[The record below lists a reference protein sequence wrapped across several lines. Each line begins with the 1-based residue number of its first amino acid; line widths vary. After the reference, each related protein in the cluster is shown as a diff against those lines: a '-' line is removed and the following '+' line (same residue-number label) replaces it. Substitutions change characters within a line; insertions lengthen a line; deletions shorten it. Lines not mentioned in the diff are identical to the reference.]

1 MMEVDLSLLVL
12 QSLKFL
18 EKLVEKHIA
27 KPKESNKFFDTEEPI
42 TIVEIDNQL
51 KRSKQIQ
58 KEYDNYQK
66 NPFNNHIFS
75 RNLFYNND
83 ILVFIKNRF
92 PYNVA
97 DNIAHYVLFIN
108 PY

>member
-1 MMEVDLSLLVL
+1 MNKKYSWNY
-12 QSLKFL
+12 LKQFNFN
-18 EKLVEKHIA
+18 
-27 KPKESNKFFDTEEPI
+27 PP
-42 TIVEIDNQL
+42 IDNQL
-51 KRSKQIQ
+51 KRSKQVQ

-66 NPFNNHIFS
+66 NPFNNLIFS

-108 PY
+108 PKLKKKIYVYKYL